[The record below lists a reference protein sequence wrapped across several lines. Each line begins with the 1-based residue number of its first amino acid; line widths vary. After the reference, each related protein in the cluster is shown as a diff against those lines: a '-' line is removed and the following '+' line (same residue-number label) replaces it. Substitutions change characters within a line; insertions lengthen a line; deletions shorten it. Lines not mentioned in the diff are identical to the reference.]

1 MAKITRTIEVPFEG
15 CDKCRYL
22 TLEERVVYADGY
34 AYIELNRCRN
44 ENICINAVKTAE
56 KGKEGQI

>member
-22 TLEERVVYADGY
+22 TLEESVVYADGY
-34 AYIELNRCRN
+34 AYVELNRCSN
-44 ENICINAVKTAE
+44 ENICLNAVEIAE
-56 KGKEGQI
+56 KGK